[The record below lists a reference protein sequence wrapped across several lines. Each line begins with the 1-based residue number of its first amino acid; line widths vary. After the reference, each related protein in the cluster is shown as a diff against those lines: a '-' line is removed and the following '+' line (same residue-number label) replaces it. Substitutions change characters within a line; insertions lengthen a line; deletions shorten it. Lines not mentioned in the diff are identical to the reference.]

1 MFFPVRE
8 RRDMGLFGKST
19 FLEKELEAWSLET
32 WSWLMRAHGGMARL
46 QRTPLVLPD
55 KDFFPPTDTEG
66 AERGRYVFDMVCRW
80 MGIHDSACALES
92 YDRPPANAHLGG
104 LAMVKGPSA
113 PSGTFRTVNGQPVVS
128 YALDLLEQPRVLIAT
143 LAHELSHY
151 LIARAWTKGA
161 SPGGADAH
169 ELATEL
175 CVAYC
180 GFAVFG
186 ANAAFE
192 FGQFQGAGTQGWSSQ
207 RRGYFSERSWA
218 FALAVFLALK
228 GEATPSGV
236 LKPSVAGLTDKAAR
250 YLTRNPGLLE
260 PLRAIS

>member
-1 MFFPVRE
+1 
-8 RRDMGLFGKST
+8 MGLFGKST

-32 WSWLMRAHGGMARL
+32 WAWLMRAHGGMARL
-46 QRTPLVLPD
+46 KRTPLVLPS

-80 MGIHDSACALES
+80 MGIHDSACVLES
-92 YDRPPANAHLGG
+92 YERRPAHADLGG
-104 LAMVKGPSA
+104 LAMLKGPND
-113 PSGTFRTVNGQPVVS
+113 PSGTFRVEGGRPIVS
-128 YALDLLEQPRVLIAT
+128 YALDLVDEPRVLIAT

-151 LIARAWTKGA
+151 LIARAMMTGPM
-161 SPGGADAH
+161 PGGREAH
-169 ELATEL
+169 ELTTEL
-175 CVAYC
+175 CVAYA

-192 FGQFQGAGTQGWSSQ
+192 FGQFQGAGIQGWQSQ
-207 RRGYFSERSWA
+207 RHGYFSERSWA

-228 GEATPSGV
+228 DEAPPSGV
-236 LKPSVAGLTDKAAR
+236 LKPSVAGLTDTATR

-260 PLRAIS
+260 PLREIA

>member
-1 MFFPVRE
+1 ME
-8 RRDMGLFGKST
+8 LFGKPT

-32 WSWLMRAHGGMARL
+32 WAWLMRNLGGMARL
-46 QRTPLVLPD
+46 NRTPLVLPS

-66 AERGRYVFDMVCRW
+66 AERGRYIFDLVRRW
-80 MGIHDSACALES
+80 MGVGEWACGLES
-92 YDRPPANAHLGG
+92 YERAPANARLGG
-104 LAMVKGPSA
+104 LAMVKGPSD

-128 YALDLLEQPRVLIAT
+128 YALDLVDQPRVLIAT

-151 LIARAWTKGA
+151 MIASAGPRG
-161 SPGGADAH
+161 SIPGGAEAH

-175 CVAYC
+175 CVAYA
-180 GFAVFG
+180 GFAVFA

-192 FGQFQGAGTQGWSSQ
+192 FEGHHFAGGHGWSSQ

-228 GEATPSGV
+228 DETAPSGV
-236 LKPSVAGLTDKAAR
+236 LKSGVADLTEKASR
-250 YLTRNPGLLE
+250 YLKRSPGLLE
-260 PLRAIS
+260 PLREIA

>member
-1 MFFPVRE
+1 
-8 RRDMGLFGKST
+8 MGLFGKST

-32 WSWLMRAHGGMARL
+32 WAWLMRSLGGMRRL
-46 QRTPLVLPD
+46 ERTPLVLAN

-66 AERGRYVFDMVCRW
+66 AERGRYIFDAVSRW
-80 MGIHDSACALES
+80 MGIGDWACTLES
-92 YDRPPANAHLGG
+92 YDRAPANAHLGG

-113 PSGTFRTVNGQPVVS
+113 PNGTFSIVDGQPVVS
-128 YALDLLEQPRVLIAT
+128 YALDLVDQPRVLIAT

-151 LIARAWTKGA
+151 MIAHAWTRGA

-175 CVAYC
+175 CVAYS

-228 GEATPSGV
+228 DAPAPAGV
-236 LKPSVAGLTDKAAR
+236 LKPSVADLADKAAR

-260 PLRAIS
+260 PLREIA

>member
-1 MFFPVRE
+1 V
-8 RRDMGLFGKST
+8 GLFGKSA

-32 WSWLMRAHGGMARL
+32 WAWLMHAFGGMARL
-46 QRTPLVLPD
+46 ERTPLVLAN

-66 AERGRYVFDMVCRW
+66 AERGRYIFDMVSRW
-80 MGIHDSACALES
+80 MGIGDWACTLQS
-92 YDRPPANAHLGG
+92 YERRPANAALGG
-104 LAMVKGPSA
+104 LAMLKGAEA
-113 PSGTFRTVNGQPVVS
+113 PSGTFQIVDGQPIIS
-128 YALDLLEQPRVLIAT
+128 YALDLVEQPRVLIAT

-151 LIARAWTKGA
+151 MIACAWTKGA
-161 SPGGADAH
+161 SPGGREAH
-169 ELATEL
+169 ELTTEL
-175 CVAYC
+175 CVAYA

-192 FGQFQGAGTQGWSSQ
+192 FGQFQGGGLQGWSSQ

-228 GEATPSGV
+228 DAPAPSGV
-236 LKPSVAGLTDKAAR
+236 LKPSVADLTEKASR
-250 YLTRNPGLLE
+250 YLKRNAGLLE

>member
-1 MFFPVRE
+1 
-8 RRDMGLFGKST
+8 MGLFGKAT
-19 FLEKELEAWSLET
+19 FLERELEAWSLET
-32 WSWLMRAHGGMARL
+32 WAWLMRAHGGMTRL
-46 QRTPLVLPD
+46 KRTPLVLPS

-80 MGIHDSACALES
+80 MGIHDSACVLES
-92 YDRPPANAHLGG
+92 YERPPANAHLGG

-113 PSGTFRTVNGQPVVS
+113 PSGTFQTVNGQPVVS
-128 YALDLLEQPRVLIAT
+128 YALDLVEQPRVLIAT

-151 LIARAWTKGA
+151 LIARAALRGA
-161 SPGGADAH
+161 MPGGREAH
-169 ELATEL
+169 ELSTEL
-175 CVAYC
+175 CVAYS

-192 FGQFQGAGTQGWSSQ
+192 FEGHHFAGGHGWSSQ

-228 GEATPSGV
+228 GEAAPSGV